1 MAFTPFQSRVVRWF
15 LDAGMQDVD
24 GSEALFFNG
33 NDDYQIASNQT
44 ILNVGF
50 SSTNFS
56 VRGSRRVRFNKLSL
70 NTLFRGVTPVVYL
83 YTPRSKREVAQA
95 LIDRYGLPLQ
105 AEWFADEAIPT
116 ATGNLEDFTVK
127 LWLNL
132 TLFTM
137 GGDEYNFLTVRV
149 LRANADLAT
158 LFKDNVLDTPV
169 MPYVIR
175 SGYKNTE
182 LMTYGKDFTPSTE
195 ERFVAL
201 KSIASSQDLYGTQSP
216 SLELSN
222 TLVEILSDR
231 LGIPVTK
238 EADVDGALCV
248 HNATFVYNGPTT
260 GLTGADVWYDNVLV
274 FDTVIDPLDS
284 TARDYRGRCW
294 LHYNNMI

>member
-33 NDDYQIASNQT
+33 NDEYQIASNQT
-44 ILNVGF
+44 IMNVGF
-50 SSTNFS
+50 SAANFS

-70 NTLFRGVTPVVYL
+70 NPLFRNVTPVVYL

-105 AEWFADEAIPT
+105 ADWFADEAIPT

-137 GGDEYNFLTVRV
+137 GGDENNALNVRV
-149 LRANADLAT
+149 LRANADLST
-158 LFKDNVLDTPV
+158 LFKNNVLDTPV
-169 MPYVIR
+169 MPYTIR

-182 LMTYGKDFTPSTE
+182 PMTYGKDFTPSTE

-201 KSIASSQDLYGTQSP
+201 SSIASSQDLYGTESP

-222 TLVEILSDR
+222 ALVEILADR

-248 HNATFVYNGPTT
+248 RNATFVYNGPTT
-260 GLTGADVWYDNVLV
+260 GIAQADVWYDNVLV
-274 FDTVIDPLDS
+274 FDTVVDPLDS

-294 LHYNNMI
+294 VHYNNMI